1 MFALDR
7 HTTGLADFVAS
18 EEDHA
23 PCCFCVS
30 FKHIGAHPRALRL
43 ILSGNTKTCDEYNG
57 QCETFHE
64 PPCFW
69 VSAERYP
76 SFKKN
81 HVTDPVLKVWT
92 ACLMRRQP
100 KIIKYPRSVLIRRWP
115 LCHPAF

>member
-7 HTTGLADFVAS
+7 HTAGLADFVAS

-30 FKHIGAHPRALRL
+30 FKHIGAHPRAFRL
-43 ILSGNTKTCDEYNG
+43 ILSGNTKTCDEYDG

-69 VSAERYP
+69 VSAERSLY
-76 SFKKN
+76 
-81 HVTDPVLKVWT
+81 VTALSQMSEGDWGTTRPRPWT
-92 ACLMRRQP
+92 TRLR
-100 KIIKYPRSVLIRRWP
+100 PR
-115 LCHPAF
+115 F